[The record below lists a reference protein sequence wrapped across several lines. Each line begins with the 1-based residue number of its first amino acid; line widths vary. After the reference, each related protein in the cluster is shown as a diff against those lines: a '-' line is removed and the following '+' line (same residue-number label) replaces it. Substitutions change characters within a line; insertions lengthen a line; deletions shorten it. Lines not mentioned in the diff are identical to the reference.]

1 MRVRFLRIWGIFL
14 LHAPYYL
21 LSLLDAGFFQ
31 MAPARIEI
39 ATVQE
44 LMPGSVDLTSGIVIG
59 IPQALS
65 AVAIAVIGVLADAVG
80 MPTALTMQAVLI
92 AAAAASPR

>member
-1 MRVRFLRIWGIFL
+1 
-14 LHAPYYL
+14 
-21 LSLLDAGFFQ
+21 